1 MSAAVAFKL
10 LAIFAAVASGWLAM
24 RRGWLGQG
32 AGGGDPARVLS
43 NATFYLF
50 IPALLFRTMVRLDL
64 AALPWRTLAAYFAPA
79 LALTLLVYAWQRR
92 AAPGQDAAAPAT
104 RTVAAVY
111 GNAVQLGIP
120 LISALFGESGL
131 ALLIALVSMHGVVL
145 LTLLTVLV
153 ESDLARADPAASHAG
168 VLRNTVRNAI
178 VHPVVMPVLAGMA
191 WNLTARGLHPVLDET
206 LAVLGSAVVPVC
218 LVLIGASLATYGVRG
233 NVRGALQVTLLKLA
247 VLPAL
252 VLVVAHWGF
261 RLAGQP
267 LAVLVMMAALPSG
280 SNALIFAQRYGTL
293 QGEASTAIV
302 VSTVAFALT
311 ASFWLAALAWLGA

>member
-1 MSAAVAFKL
+1 MTAAVAFKL
-10 LAIFAAVASGWLAM
+10 LAIFAAVGLGWLAM

-43 NATFYLF
+43 NVTFYLF

-64 AALPWRTLAAYFAPA
+64 AALPWRTLAAYFVPA

-92 AAPGQDAAAPAT
+92 VARAEGAAVPAT

-120 LISALFGESGL
+120 MISALFGESGL
-131 ALLIALVSMHGVVL
+131 ALLVALVSMHGVVL

-153 ESDLARADPAASHAG
+153 ESDLARADPAASHTG
-168 VLRNTVRNAI
+168 VLRNTLRNAI

-191 WNLTARGLHPVLDET
+191 WNLTTLGLHPVLDET

-233 NVRGALQVTLLKLA
+233 NVRGALHVTLLKLA

-252 VLVVAHWGF
+252 VLLVAHWGF
-261 RLAGQP
+261 GLAGQP

-280 SNALIFAQRYGTL
+280 SNALIFAQRYETL

-311 ASFWLAALAWLGA
+311 ASLWLAVLAWLGG

>member
-1 MSAAVAFKL
+1 MTAAVAFKL
-10 LAIFAAVASGWLAM
+10 LAIFAAVGLGWLAM
-24 RRGWLGQG
+24 RQGWLGQG

-43 NATFYLF
+43 NVTFYLF

-64 AALPWRTLAAYFAPA
+64 AALPWRTLAAYF
-79 LALTLLVYAWQRR
+79 
-92 AAPGQDAAAPAT
+92 
-104 RTVAAVY
+104 VAAVY

-120 LISALFGESGL
+120 MISALFGESGL

-153 ESDLARADPAASHAG
+153 ESDLARADPAASHTG
-168 VLRNTVRNAI
+168 VLRNTLRNAI

-191 WNLTARGLHPVLDET
+191 WNLTTLGLHPVLDET

-233 NVRGALQVTLLKLA
+233 NVRGALHVTLLKLA

-252 VLVVAHWGF
+252 VLAVAHWGF
-261 RLAGQP
+261 GLAGQP

-280 SNALIFAQRYGTL
+280 SNALIFAQRYETL

-311 ASFWLAALAWLGA
+311 ASLWLAVLAWLGG